1 MSSFPGQGFALVAEN
16 TTGESIQPGAPPN
29 KSARTKLRLRNEE
42 PPLPTVEIEQLLE
55 LGMAL
60 GHKRFEIA
68 SLAGRDADGIV
79 AAHAWAEARGGEAEL
94 VPSKRQTKTNALG
107 SPSYYDRPAFGLDG
121 REERRREVA
130 WLRERVDN
138 LSRELMLARKD
149 SSRLAKLLKEEE
161 GVGREQRRRAEEAIK
176 EANVLKEELGR
187 LKQAQSSHSLAARSA
202 LSDAHDRSVRMAERR
217 RRQQA
222 ESLMQAYKSLYEDQL
237 QTQYASKDSYRSL
250 TKGYSRLV
258 ADNKA

>member
-121 REERRREVA
+121 REERRREVSGQRMLGQIA
-130 WLRERVDN
+130 SFFRGLTAFCLREPEIRPQTICTAVLN
-138 LSRELMLARKD
+138 T
-149 SSRLAKLLKEEE
+149 SSCAAEAK
-161 GVGREQRRRAEEAIK
+161 
-176 EANVLKEELGR
+176 
-187 LKQAQSSHSLAARSA
+187 
-202 LSDAHDRSVRMAERR
+202 
-217 RRQQA
+217 
-222 ESLMQAYKSLYEDQL
+222 
-237 QTQYASKDSYRSL
+237 
-250 TKGYSRLV
+250 
-258 ADNKA
+258 